1 MESGFKDLE
10 ESGLKIKRDPVND
23 ATEDAENPSQEVEP
37 ESIPDP
43 PPAEDKPPAEDQ
55 PPAVLESPPKEPEPP
70 ADDPPA
76 LVEEPALDFGNME
89 DGGIDFAALGGGG
102 MSDEE
107 KAEIMGKI
115 ESL

>member
-10 ESGLKIKRDPVND
+10 ESGLKVKRDPVND

-43 PPAEDKPPAEDQ
+43 PPAEDKPPA
-55 PPAVLESPPKEPEPP
+55 VLESPPKEPEPP
-70 ADDPPA
+70 ADDLPA
-76 LVEEPALDFGNME
+76 VVEEPALDFGDME